1 MVLLIGYE
9 VAMRYEQFSSLI
21 VDELKK
27 KPEGMSWRELKT
39 QLDLPYKTPCYT
51 WIYKMEAEM
60 GLSRRKGPRG
70 MIWKVK

>member
-1 MVLLIGYE
+1 
-9 VAMRYEQFSSLI
+9 MRYEQFSSLI

-27 KPEGMSWRELKT
+27 NPEGMSWRELKA

-51 WIYKMEAEM
+51 WICRMETEM
-60 GLSRRKGPRG
+60 GLYRSRGPKG